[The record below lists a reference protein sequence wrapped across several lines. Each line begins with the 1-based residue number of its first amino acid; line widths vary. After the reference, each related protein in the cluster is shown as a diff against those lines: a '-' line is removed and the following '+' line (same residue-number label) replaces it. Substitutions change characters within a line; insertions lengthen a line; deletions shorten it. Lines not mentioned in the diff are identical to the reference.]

1 MIKKILCVII
11 AVLTLMSAVSVGVL
25 SVSAEEVTEVIATN
39 DEATKDEATV
49 DEAELKISDQP
60 KAPESSVDGMVIGY
74 IGDTNTDGKINVK
87 DATAVQKH
95 LAKLINLGE
104 RAKLLG
110 DADNN
115 QKLNVRDATTIQ
127 KYIAGVEVK
136 SYIWHL
142 MYETGTHKH
151 NYVETVFEVT
161 CVKDGYTGYSCIC
174 GDEYKENVVEATG
187 HSYTTSEVAPTCVDK
202 GYTLNKCKNC
212 NYSYESNKIA
222 ATGKHIYNKNNICSV
237 CNSKKDPYDIL
248 KDYLIDNG
256 IYDENSAEYC
266 VLLETGYNVDTGAI
280 VYNELD
286 DELSICYA
294 LVIEDVVSTVEV
306 IIVKDDPYFRS
317 YVVYPGLFNAMS
329 SYTTK
334 SKWTVES
341 DFLANLDCHYYE
353 EWNEIP
359 EEECMMYSILF
370 IDTALAV
377 YEYYEDSLP
386 VTLYDLGFTSFTAK

>member
-161 CVKDGYTGYSCIC
+161 CEKDGYTGYSCIC

-187 HSYTTSEVAPTCVDK
+187 HSYNSKVVYATCVDE
-202 GYTLNKCKNC
+202 GYMLYTCKKCNDSYKKHYEEPTGVHVFENRVC
-212 NYSYESNKIA
+212 KHCSIEESVYYFNQLKDFVVSNGEYESDI
-222 ATGKHIYNKNNICSV
+222 
-237 CNSKKDPYDIL
+237 NSYYY
-248 KDYLIDNG
+248 YL
-256 IYDENSAEYC
+256 S
-266 VLLETGYNVDTGAI
+266 TGYNTDAAAVIYSKDENAI
-280 VYNELD
+280 ALT
-286 DELSICYA
+286 YA
-294 LVIEDVVSTVEV
+294 LYFENSIDVLTLAFTPED
-306 IIVKDDPYFRS
+306 
-317 YVVYPGLFNAMS
+317 
-329 SYTTK
+329 
-334 SKWTVES
+334 S
-341 DFLANLDCHYYE
+341 DFSFYMICQGVFESAGTYNKSRYTMHIKDIENIEYYFYTDKVTKADALAYTLD
-353 EWNEIP
+353 
-359 EEECMMYSILF
+359 F
-370 IDTALAV
+370 IDAALAV
-377 YEYYEDSLP
+377 YEDNQSELP
-386 VTLYDLGFTSFTAK
+386 ATIRKLGFTNFVYQ

>member
-1 MIKKILCVII
+1 MIKKILCVFI

-60 KAPESSVDGMVIGY
+60 KVPESSVDGMVIGY

-161 CVKDGYTGYSCIC
+161 CEKDGYTGYSCIC

-187 HSYTTSEVAPTCVDK
+187 HSYNSKVVYATCITD
-202 GYTLNKCKNC
+202 GYTVHTCKSC
-212 NYSYESNKIA
+212 NHSYKDSETK
-222 ATGKHIYNKNNICSV
+222 ATGDHSFEKGVCKVCTFRECTTYIKTVKDYVIKNGEYDKENNIYTYEL
-237 CNSKKDPYDIL
+237 NSFNDYDLAFLSCQKDAD
-248 KDYLIDNG
+248 
-256 IYDENSAEYC
+256 
-266 VLLETGYNVDTGAI
+266 
-280 VYNELD
+280 
-286 DELSICYA
+286 A
-294 LVIEDVVSTVEV
+294 LVL
-306 IIVKDDPYFRS
+306 S
-317 YVVYPGLFNAMS
+317 Y
-329 SYTTK
+329 
-334 SKWTVES
+334 
-341 DFLANLDCHYYE
+341 
-353 EWNEIP
+353 
-359 EEECMMYSILF
+359 
-370 IDTALAV
+370 AV
-377 YEYYEDSLP
+377 YYEDGIDMVTIAFSAEDEDFVFYMICGGYFECVGSYNTGKYTQNVTNIPDAEFYFYVDGISEADALEYSLNYVDKALRLFDINSDLP
-386 VTLYDLGFTSFTAK
+386 ASRQKLGFRNY